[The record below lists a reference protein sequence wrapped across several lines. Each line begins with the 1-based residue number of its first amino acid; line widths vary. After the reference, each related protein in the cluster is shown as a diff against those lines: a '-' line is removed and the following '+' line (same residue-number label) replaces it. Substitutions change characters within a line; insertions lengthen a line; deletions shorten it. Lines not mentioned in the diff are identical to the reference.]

1 MEWVSLAKEI
11 HVCATDV
18 VELEFWRSSYHLRN
32 SLKIVGRPDVS
43 DKVRSMV
50 DGGTRVVWTT
60 VVVEEDAVPQ
70 KKLQREKNP
79 KTTNGSD
86 QDDEDKSRTL
96 TGWWSQ
102 RPWTLP
108 EKTPNAQPRSAAAM
122 IVTGT
127 KTAREGALLLRLP
140 RF

>member
-1 MEWVSLAKEI
+1 
-11 HVCATDV
+11 
-18 VELEFWRSSYHLRN
+18 
-32 SLKIVGRPDVS
+32 
-43 DKVRSMV
+43 MV

-96 TGWWSQ
+96 TG
-102 RPWTLP
+102 
-108 EKTPNAQPRSAAAM
+108 
-122 IVTGT
+122 
-127 KTAREGALLLRLP
+127 
-140 RF
+140 